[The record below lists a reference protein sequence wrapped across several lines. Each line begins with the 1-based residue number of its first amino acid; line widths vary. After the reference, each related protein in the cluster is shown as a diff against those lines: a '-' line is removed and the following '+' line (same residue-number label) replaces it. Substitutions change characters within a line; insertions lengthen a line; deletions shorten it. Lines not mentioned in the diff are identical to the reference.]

1 MVVSSPKTEKL
12 NRKCVV
18 VSVGLYPGNARVAL
32 MSVGLYDGDVV
43 ILVNSEPRSVPE
55 SVIRGRRRQPT
66 EAMESL
72 RKFISEAFEGLN
84 IEVRDVWLDPK
95 LGLMTNVAMLRSIIE
110 GYVPCDVIIAMA
122 GGLRWLS
129 SALMFL
135 AIALNTVG
143 RFISVRVDKVF
154 TMLEEESPSIRALFK
169 GVERFIEWPFI
180 PAMAELT
187 REEYSVLKLVGEG
200 VEKAKYIHKEYNS
213 RFCKSRYKECIS
225 MPTVERILVKLRRK
239 NLVKFEASGKAYRY
253 YLTPVSV
260 MLVGKPMEQPQNSK
274 NNLDLSG

>member
-1 MVVSSPKTEKL
+1 
-12 NRKCVV
+12 V
-18 VSVGLYPGNARVAL
+18 VSVGLYPGNAEIAL
-32 MSVGLYDGDVV
+32 MSVGFHDGDVV

-66 EAMESL
+66 EAMETL
-72 RKFISEAFEGLN
+72 RKFISETFKSLN

-95 LGLMTNVAMLRSIIE
+95 LGLMANVAMLRSIIE
-110 GYVPCDVIIAMA
+110 SYAPCDVIIAMA

-213 RFCKSRYKECIS
+213 RFCQSRYKECIS
-225 MPTVERILVKLRRK
+225 MQTVERILVKLRRK

>member
-1 MVVSSPKTEKL
+1 
-12 NRKCVV
+12 V

-129 SALMFL
+129 SALIFL